1 MCFKEDTKICLALF
15 LSRSK
20 ANNTS
25 KAFDILSR
33 SYVCIFCKM
42 GSIWSNRGLLAG
54 SGFQAM
60 FINFV
65 RWLDIPGIID
75 GRRPSNAI

>member
-1 MCFKEDTKICLALF
+1 MNKI
-15 LSRSK
+15 
-20 ANNTS
+20 S
-25 KAFDILSR
+25 KAFGILRR
-33 SYVCIFCKM
+33 SHDCIFCRM